1 MSLQAQSETF
11 KLISKELQQAL
22 KHSQICEKHFDA
34 NEVPPACA
42 HAFALEGH
50 LTKIE
55 QLLNSAKILHA
66 SKASI

>member
-22 KHSQICEKHFDA
+22 KRSQICEKHFDA

-42 HAFALEGH
+42 YALALEGD
-50 LTKIE
+50 LTKMHS
-55 QLLNSAKILHA
+55 LWFF
-66 SKASI
+66 